1 MYVEELIGENTIN
14 TMPLDTMAAFRS
26 HGRVTSTLENGLEDA
41 IRTLS
46 LLKDLG
52 IDLDAV
58 TLKLQEDGVKL
69 FLNSFD
75 NLISSIAKKRKKIT
89 RI

>member
-1 MYVEELIGENTIN
+1 M
-14 TMPLDTMAAFRS
+14 
-26 HGRVTSTLENGLEDA
+26 TSTLENGLEDA

>member
-1 MYVEELIGENTIN
+1 
-14 TMPLDTMAAFRS
+14 MPLDTMAAFRS
-26 HGRVTSTLENGLEDA
+26 HGRVTATLEIGLEDA

>member
-1 MYVEELIGENTIN
+1 
-14 TMPLDTMAAFRS
+14 MAAFRS